1 MKMYNK
7 SDLSM
12 NHGLLVSKDGDIVL
26 PDFRIVQQANELE
39 TLIQKMKYLS
49 AQPKA
54 APMPSLDGFKRRS
67 IDDSESRKFEV
78 STPTMDAKA
87 DEAMKLMEELDD
99 MAVADKANGML
110 DDFKSLLDF
119 VTQDFVVDC
128 GNQLY
133 KFDTPMLGNV
143 LMLTEAEVVNAIAYV
158 CGMAEEKHGHGKKHI
173 DATEL
178 SDEEFDQLLGII
190 ANHDDEVAKM
200 MAEDKAYDGMDSI
213 DEMVTKDKACDGEKL
228 VSSLTDLAQDVN
240 DFCSDMGNVK
250 E

>member
-12 NHGLLVSKDGDIVL
+12 NHGLLVSKGGDIVL
-26 PDFRIVQQANELE
+26 PDFRIVQQANGLE
-39 TLIQKMKYLS
+39 TLIQKTNYLA

-99 MAVADKANGML
+99 MTVANQANEML
-110 DDFKSLLDF
+110 DDFKALLDF

-128 GNQLY
+128 GDQLY

-143 LMLTEAEVVNAIAYV
+143 LTLTEAEVVNAIAYV
-158 CGMAEEKHGHGKKHI
+158 CGMTAGEHGHGKKHI

-178 SDEEFDQLLGII
+178 TDDEFDQLLGII
-190 ANHDDEVAKM
+190 ANHDDDVAKM
-200 MAEDKAYDGMDSI
+200 IAEDKAHDGMDSI
-213 DEMVTKDKACDGEKL
+213 DETDTGE
-228 VSSLTDLAQDVN
+228 
-240 DFCSDMGNVK
+240 